1 MSELKSN
8 TRLWVISDHQP
19 PRHIHFP
26 SLFAVSV
33 PILPQLLLFS
43 AQLCPIQYPRDCSTL
58 GLLVPHHH
66 LEFPQVHVYCISD
79 AIQPSH
85 PLLLLPS
92 VFPSIMDFS
101 CESAVRLRYPKYWAL
116 SFSISPSKEY
126 SGLISFK
133 MDWFDPKDSQDSS
146 PALQFKGI
154 NSFVLCLLYGPAP
167 TTVHDHWED
176 HCLDYRDLC

>member
-1 MSELKSN
+1 MHGLLAHAHVHTHTHIYIGLCVYCS
-8 TRLWVISDHQP
+8 VIQSC
-19 PRHIHFP
+19 
-26 SLFAVSV
+26 LT
-33 PILPQLLLFS
+33 
-43 AQLCPIQYPRDCSTL
+43 LCNPMDCSTPSL
-58 GLLVPHHH
+58 SVPYHH
-66 LEFPQVHVYCISD
+66 LKFAQVHVHCISD

-133 MDWFDPKDSQDSS
+133 MDWSDPKDSQDSS